1 MTTTSDLIERY
12 LKIVAAELS
21 NLPAAQRADE
31 IREIRS
37 HLEALVA
44 QALQQGADRSTAVT
58 TALAQ
63 FGSADQLGRI
73 LSTTWQRHHATAH
86 VAWWQLLL
94 IYIVGVAVTLGMLVL
109 IGDVPSNFP
118 SNFLPVLYKALWIAA
133 LGVGTP
139 MLAGYIQRRR
149 PPAARI

>member
-1 MTTTSDLIERY
+1 MTPASDRIERY
-12 LKIVAAELS
+12 LKTVAAEFS
-21 NLPAAQRADE
+21 NLPAAQRTDE
-31 IREIRS
+31 IRELRS
-37 HLEALVA
+37 HLEALVD
-44 QALQQGADRSTAVT
+44 QAMQQGADQATAVT
-58 TALAQ
+58 TALDQ

-73 LSTTWQRHHATAH
+73 LATTWQRHQATGH

-118 SNFLPVLYKALWIAA
+118 TSFLPVLYKALWIAA

-139 MLAGYIQRRR
+139 ILAGFIQRRR
-149 PPAARI
+149 SPAARI